1 MRFHGKSIRRTMVAL
16 LIVPFAALSC
26 IWLLTTVLS
35 ARDAARLSSLSPV
48 VDDLSGPAQEALWA
62 VQDER
67 RAAIVFLADPR
78 APGAED
84 RRLDA
89 ERRAT
94 AAVDV
99 FRSNAAGQ
107 GLRDDLGTGSEKRL
121 DEALAALDRLSSV
134 RRDVETQSLTRS
146 AALQEYN
153 GVVDPGFGFLSAV
166 HDVGN
171 VDLDRRGRAIT
182 QIVRAHESI
191 SREDA
196 LFAGALTAGSMT
208 QRDMRTFTE
217 LVAERRT
224 LYSANL
230 SELPETDR
238 RALAAYWKGA
248 AAENLTALETAA
260 VGAGAES
267 APRATTPEK
276 WATATEA
283 VFNGTDK
290 LTVGAFHSYE
300 ARVDTLAG
308 RAVTEAAVTGVL
320 GLLALAVSVIVPM
333 RIGRRL
339 VRDLTALRKDAQN
352 AADVRLPSL
361 LRRLAAGEQVDVEA
375 ETPRRRY
382 GEGEIGAVGQAVGT
396 LQRAAVTSAVKQAGM
411 RRDVSDVFVNIARRS
426 QALLHRQL
434 KLLDTMERRTAD
446 NAELADLFKL
456 DHLTTR
462 MRRHAEGLVILS
474 GSAPSRQ
481 WRRPVPLLDVVRGA
495 IAEVEDYERVE
506 VGPLPEAAVQGP
518 AVAGLI
524 HLLAELIENATVFS
538 PPMSPVEVTAELA
551 TGGMHGDGI
560 TLRITDQGLGMS
572 EETLLDA
579 NLRLAETPEFALA
592 DTDRLGLFV
601 VSRLASRLGLR
612 VWLRRAERGGVTAE
626 VEMQPALLDHSER
639 LPPAST
645 PGGMPRRPAP
655 PPPAPAPAPPSAAG
669 LPVRMPAQR
678 TSGDL
683 PVRGSGK
690 APGLPRRPDLS
701 PAAAPVRVYD
711 QHQRTRD
718 AAPAAQQPQPAAQ
731 QAQSAG
737 TEPRTG
743 RAPLPRREPRRGT
756 DRVKAAQVPAAE
768 TEERDAD
775 EVRNRMAA
783 LQRGWN
789 RARTDHTDAETTQE
803 GEGR

>member
-1 MRFHGKSIRRTMVAL
+1 MVAL

-35 ARDAARLSSLSPV
+35 ARDAARLSSLNPV
-48 VDDLSGPAQEALWA
+48 VEDLSGPAQEALWA

-67 RAAIVFLADPR
+67 RAAVVYLADPR
-78 APGAED
+78 APGAEG
-84 RRLDA
+84 RLRAA
-89 ERRAT
+89 ERRST
-94 AAVDV
+94 AAVKV
-99 FRSNAAGQ
+99 FRTNAAGQ
-107 GLRDDLGTGSEKRL
+107 GLRDDLGDKSVKRL
-121 DEALAALDRLSSV
+121 DEGIAALDRLSSV
-134 RRDVETQSLTRS
+134 RRDVETQALTRS
-146 AALQEYN
+146 AALREYIR
-153 GVVDPGFGFLSAV
+153 VVEPGFTFLSSV

-196 LFAGALTAGSMT
+196 LLAGALTAGSMT

-224 LYSANL
+224 LYEANL
-230 SELPETDR
+230 PELPDADR
-238 RALAAYWKGA
+238 SALQAYWKGA
-248 AAENLTALETAA
+248 AAKNLI
-260 VGAGAES
+260 VFES
-267 APRATTPEK
+267 AAIEAGTERAPRSATPEK

-283 VFNGTDK
+283 VANGTDK
-290 LTVGAFHSYE
+290 LTVAAFRSYQE
-300 ARVDTLAG
+300 RVDTLSG

-339 VRDLTALRKDAQN
+339 VRDLTALRKDAQE
-352 AADVRLPSL
+352 AADVQLPSL
-361 LRRLAAGEQVDVEA
+361 LRRLAAGEQVDAEA
-375 ETPRRRY
+375 ETPRRPY
-382 GEGEIGAVGQAVGT
+382 QEGEIGAVGQAVGT

-474 GSAPSRQ
+474 GAAPSRQ

-495 IAEVEDYERVE
+495 VAEVEDYERVE
-506 VGPLPEAAVQGP
+506 VGALPEAAVQGP

-538 PPMSPVEVTAELA
+538 PPMAPVEVTGETS
-551 TGGMHGDGI
+551 TGGMHGDGV

-572 EETLLDA
+572 EEALLDA

-612 VWLRRAERGGVTAE
+612 VWLRRADLGGVTAE

-639 LPPAST
+639 LPAAST

-678 TSGDL
+678 TAGEL
-683 PVRGSGK
+683 PVRGSGS
-690 APGLPRRPDLS
+690 APGIPRRPDLS
-701 PAAAPVRVYD
+701 PAAAPVRVYE

-718 AAPAAQQPQPAAQ
+718 VAPATDPAAPASPAV
-731 QAQSAG
+731 
-737 TEPRTG
+737 PG

-756 DRVKAAQVPAAE
+756 DRVKAAQVPTGE
-768 TEERDAD
+768 NKERDAD

-789 RARTDHTDAETTQE
+789 RARTDHTDAENSQE